1 MNELATLE
9 AIQSSCM
16 TRWSKDRLR
25 TVALK
30 QKHPWVN
37 TWLDYFGT
45 YIHDLAKTLSFLF
58 VHFTPSVLKPLQ
70 RDVALVWRW

>member
-37 TWLDYFGT
+37 TWLDYFCT
-45 YIHDLAKTLSFLF
+45 YIHDLAAIIFNQVMRKSTL
-58 VHFTPSVLKPLQ
+58 
-70 RDVALVWRW
+70 